1 MIGFRLVEFGVE
13 RLEESGSTFI
23 MPSDELGAWQ
33 EFEAW
38 CALGNKPAGSPF
50 NPGSNPGPRPV
61 FSGPKS
67 LLIVGAGGYGREI
80 FGMSQT
86 ARGSGREW
94 VVRGFLNDIPDALEG
109 FAELP
114 PIVGGTDHA
123 PGPEEVFICA
133 IGDVAGRKKV
143 CDRLR
148 GRGARFVNLV
158 QPSASLAASVCLGEG
173 VIIEAFT
180 GVGVNSRIGDFSTI
194 LSHVSVAHDV
204 RMGSFVQVAPF
215 ASILGRAVIGD
226 EVQIGSHA
234 VVLPDITV
242 GAGATVGAGSV
253 VIQNVPE
260 GATVFGVPA
269 RQIK

>member
-23 MPSDELGAWQ
+23 MPSEELGAWQ

-38 CALGNKPAGSPF
+38 CALGNKPAGDPF
-50 NPGSNPGPRPV
+50 NPVPHSS
-61 FSGPKS
+61 FSEPKA

-94 VVRGFLNDIPDALEG
+94 TVRGFLNDIPDALKG
-109 FAELP
+109 FGGLP
-114 PIVGGTDHA
+114 PIVGGTDHV
-123 PGPEEVFICA
+123 PGPEELFICA

-148 GRGARFVNLV
+148 ARGARFANLV

-215 ASILGRAVIGD
+215 ASILGRSVIGD